1 MKLLLVMKILLVYA
15 IPEEKIEINIPNAEV
30 IYVET
35 GMGKVNA
42 SMRLMRAICEYHPD
56 MVINAGSA
64 GTLNHKVGDIIV
76 CNRFIDR
83 DLRKVTIDGVVSEI
97 SFPNITETFD
107 SLPCRDAIHRI
118 SSEDAMNRVCTAY
131 YWNGTCNTGDSFIT
145 EGNDIEGDVID
156 MESYAE
162 ADVCREMGIPFVSVK
177 YVTDIVG
184 QNSSQEW
191 FAKLAD
197 ARAGL
202 KHFFDNNVLK

>member
-1 MKLLLVMKILLVYA
+1 MKIILPYA

-42 SMRLMRAICEYHPD
+42 SMRLMRAICEHHPD
-56 MVINAGSA
+56 LVINAGSA

-97 SFPNITETFD
+97 EFEKFENFSNSI
-107 SLPCRDAIHRI
+107 
-118 SSEDAMNRVCTAY
+118 
-131 YWNGTCNTGDSFIT
+131 WGTCNTGDSFIT
-145 EGNDIEGDVID
+145 QGNDIEGDVID

-162 ADVCREMGIPFVSVK
+162 ADVCREMGIPFIAVK
-177 YVTDIVG
+177 YVTDVVG
-184 QNSSQEW
+184 QNSSEEW

-197 ARAGL
+197 AREGL
-202 KHFFDNNVLK
+202 TEFFNKNVVK

>member
-1 MKLLLVMKILLVYA
+1 MKLLLIMKILLVYA

-83 DLRKVTIDGVVSEI
+83 DLRKVTIDGVISEI
-97 SFPNITETFD
+97 EFEKFANFSNSI
-107 SLPCRDAIHRI
+107 
-118 SSEDAMNRVCTAY
+118 
-131 YWNGTCNTGDSFIT
+131 WGTCNTGDSFIT
-145 EGNDIEGDVID
+145 EGNDIEGNVID
-156 MESYAE
+156 MEAYAE

>member
-83 DLRKVTIDGVVSEI
+83 DLRKVTLDGVISEI
-97 SFPNITETFD
+97 EFEKFANFSNSI
-107 SLPCRDAIHRI
+107 
-118 SSEDAMNRVCTAY
+118 
-131 YWNGTCNTGDSFIT
+131 WGTCNTGDSFIT

-162 ADVCREMGIPFVSVK
+162 ADVCREMGVPFVSVK

-197 ARAGL
+197 AREGL
-202 KHFFDNNVLK
+202 TAYFQSLVFSR

>member
-1 MKLLLVMKILLVYA
+1 MKLLLIMKILLVYA

-42 SMRLMRAICEYHPD
+42 SMRLMRAICEHHPD

-83 DLRKVTIDGVVSEI
+83 DLRKVTLDGVVSEI
-97 SFPNITETFD
+97 EFD
-107 SLPCRDAIHRI
+107 CRDVAR
-118 SSEDAMNRVCTAY
+118 SVLTNRDIV
-131 YWNGTCNTGDSFIT
+131 WGTCNTGDSFIT

-162 ADVCREMGIPFVSVK
+162 ADVCREMGVPFFAVK

-202 KHFFDNNVLK
+202 TEFFKTLDFRP

>member
-1 MKLLLVMKILLVYA
+1 MKLLLIMKILIVYA
-15 IPEEKIEINIPNAEV
+15 IPQEKIEVNIPNAEV

-42 SMRLMRAICEYHPD
+42 AKKTMRAICEYHPD

-64 GTLNHKVGDIIV
+64 GTLNHKVGDIFV

-83 DLRKVTIDGVVSEI
+83 DLRKVTLDGVVSEI
-97 SFPNITETFD
+97 EFG
-107 SLPCRDAIHRI
+107 RDAINSIFTGHQL
-118 SSEDAMNRVCTAY
+118 VY
-131 YWNGTCNTGDSFIT
+131 GTCNTGDSFIT

-162 ADVCREMGIPFVSVK
+162 ADVCREMGVPFFAVK
-177 YVTDIVG
+177 YVTDVVG
-184 QNSSQEW
+184 QNSSEEW

-202 KHFFDNNVLK
+202 KHFFDNNVIK